1 MCGEGGGGGGKK
13 LFVFVHA
20 YCLNA
25 IIYIRRVHGWTQT
38 DVVGGEG
45 VHQPMDMVMVEGGP
59 VDHVHKVHKLL
70 SYTKQCLA

>member
-1 MCGEGGGGGGKK
+1 MDPDRCGRS
-13 LFVFVHA
+13 L
-20 YCLNA
+20 
-25 IIYIRRVHGWTQT
+25 
-38 DVVGGEG
+38 GGEG